1 MVEGEEQIPLTTA
14 LSRSLSTIASSACLF
29 PALSVRV
36 LLVFVC
42 SLQSSSGVGGAGARR
57 AKTGRCDFAEGCDAA
72 AMYVRFGL
80 LGREQRFCHQHRQ
93 APHRN
98 LNNLKARLLCQH
110 AGGCSKLG
118 TFGPKT
124 SAAEGSNADR
134 RPAPMLFCKMHKLP
148 GDPPVLI
155 KI

>member
-1 MVEGEEQIPLTTA
+1 M
-14 LSRSLSTIASSACLF
+14 
-29 PALSVRV
+29 RV

-42 SLQSSSGVGGAGARR
+42 SLQSSSGVGGAGAR

-98 LNNLKARLLCQH
+98 LNNLKARLMCQH

-124 SAAEGSNADR
+124 SAVEGHNVDR

-148 GDPPVLI
+148 GDSDKSDEACLRACSARSHEPRRKGGVPECAALLRGANAS
-155 KI
+155 